1 MFKQVE
7 NAVRYQINRNRLQC
21 WMG

>member
-7 NAVRYQINRNRLQC
+7 NAVGYPINLY
-21 WMG
+21 W